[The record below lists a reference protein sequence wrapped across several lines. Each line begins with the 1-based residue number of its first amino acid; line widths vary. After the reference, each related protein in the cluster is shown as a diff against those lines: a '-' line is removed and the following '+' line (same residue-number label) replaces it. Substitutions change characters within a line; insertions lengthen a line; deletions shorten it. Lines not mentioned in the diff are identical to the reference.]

1 MVGGAAVAAAEWP
14 SVSLFRVS
22 RSVLGKRLRAL
33 ATGHWRLSHEH
44 SPDSALSDPRGLRRT
59 SREATRASAE
69 VPRAATAPTGPLT
82 CRLRLTVNL
91 NLSSFRPAGGI
102 TIAGRRH
109 RPAEVPKGTIQG
121 HLWLPTAS
129 LRFHINMAPPTDP
142 LGVRACP
149 IDAFGGLGKAQWAR
163 LPELCF
169 YRKKPEISRTAG
181 TEMLVSQSILRL
193 LRNAVARWNQCLI
206 CGSLGHVP

>member
-1 MVGGAAVAAAEWP
+1 MHDTACSTTGPPAISPRPPLPICVVGGAAVAAAEWP

-69 VPRAATAPTGPLT
+69 VPRAATAPTGFS
-82 CRLRLTVNL
+82 
-91 NLSSFRPAGGI
+91 SSFRPAGDI
-102 TIAGRRH
+102 TLAGRRH

-129 LRFHINMAPPTDP
+129 LRFHINMVPPTDP

-149 IDAFGGLGKAQWAR
+149 IDAFGGLGKAQWAAAL
-163 LPELCF
+163 LPSLKKCYF
-169 YRKKPEISRTAG
+169 KSTYR
-181 TEMLVSQSILRL
+181 
-193 LRNAVARWNQCLI
+193 
-206 CGSLGHVP
+206 